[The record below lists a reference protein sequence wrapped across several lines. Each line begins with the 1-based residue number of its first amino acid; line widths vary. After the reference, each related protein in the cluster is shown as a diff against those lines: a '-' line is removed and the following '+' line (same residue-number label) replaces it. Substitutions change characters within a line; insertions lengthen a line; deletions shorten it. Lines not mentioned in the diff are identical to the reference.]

1 MSGEQ
6 RYARRGGGGEE
17 RADLKIEN
25 DDVRERT
32 SEEMQEL
39 DVEVVVAVKRL
50 KRRCGLDGRGEE
62 RRAAGEGV
70 VTYG

>member
-1 MSGEQ
+1 M
-6 RYARRGGGGEE
+6 
-17 RADLKIEN
+17 KIEN
-25 DDVRERT
+25 DDVKERT

-62 RRAAGEGV
+62 RRAHLSREKE
-70 VTYG
+70 